1 MSELRIE
8 ATRGDL
14 VESVHRVSAAVVHPD
29 GRLMAAAGDPS
40 RVTYWRSAAKPFQAM
55 PLIEDGA
62 ADALSLTDE
71 ELALACA
78 SHSSEPRHLEVAAG
92 LLRRIGAAE
101 TDLACGPHPP
111 ISAPVAARVSREGM
125 TLTPIWSNCS
135 GKHAGMLALAKHHGW
150 PWAGYERAGH
160 PLQQRILAEVAR
172 WTCIRAEAIPTATDG
187 CAAMTFALPL
197 SAMALAWARFGVEEG
212 PAPARLRNAMTAHPE
227 LVAGTGRLCTEL
239 MAALPGQVLA
249 KVGAA
254 GIYCAALPER
264 GVGVALKVADG
275 DSEVSPL
282 ALLAVLSALVEREG
296 LASTSDFSPLA
307 HHAARPIL
315 NTRGVPIGT
324 LRATGGLRFYD

>member
-1 MSELRIE
+1 
-8 ATRGDL
+8 
-14 VESVHRVSAAVVHPD
+14 
-29 GRLMAAAGDPS
+29 
-40 RVTYWRSAAKPFQAM
+40 
-55 PLIEDGA
+55 
-62 ADALSLTDE
+62 
-71 ELALACA
+71 
-78 SHSSEPRHLEVAAG
+78 
-92 LLRRIGAAE
+92 
-101 TDLACGPHPP
+101 
-111 ISAPVAARVSREGM
+111 
-125 TLTPIWSNCS
+125 
-135 GKHAGMLALAKHHGW
+135 
-150 PWAGYERAGH
+150 
-160 PLQQRILAEVAR
+160 
-172 WTCIRAEAIPTATDG
+172 
-187 CAAMTFALPL
+187 
-197 SAMALAWARFGVEEG
+197 
-212 PAPARLRNAMTAHPE
+212 MTAHPE